1 LKLTEA
7 RNKSGQVLQLKD
19 LIHSGR
25 KKFLNILPF
34 CLLFLFMG
42 FLQIL
47 FEDIALFMYNFI
59 LAGLFFTN
67 IPKSLP
73 FAFCPKNQHPE

>member
-1 LKLTEA
+1 
-7 RNKSGQVLQLKD
+7 
-19 LIHSGR
+19 
-25 KKFLNILPF
+25 
-34 CLLFLFMG
+34 MG